1 VSGIKSDRRG
11 VVDSNGNI
19 IFSHI
24 TPRNDYVRVPV
35 AERVGKS
42 FQWERSFLVF
52 LHLSSIII
60 RENIYIKHNQD
71 VFLAADDNPFEILL
85 GDDNTPVLVGFR
97 SKNLRQQI
105 RPAFRLLEDARIVL
119 VALHALLSRGASLP
133 TVCRFRSMT
142 DSERCGIKVS

>member
-1 VSGIKSDRRG
+1 MSGIKSDRRG

-42 FQWERSFLVF
+42 FQWEPRFLVF
-52 LHLSSIII
+52 LHVSSIII
-60 RENIYIKHNQD
+60 RENVCIKHNQD
-71 VFLAADDNPFEILL
+71 VFLAAEDNPFEILL
-85 GDDNTPVLVGFR
+85 GDDNAPVLVGFR

-105 RPAFRLLEDARIVL
+105 RPAFRLREDARIVL
-119 VALHALLSRGASLP
+119 VALHALLLEMGSLP
-133 TVCRFRSMT
+133 VVCRFRSMT
-142 DSERCGIKVS
+142 EERCGIKVS